1 MFYATCPTFN
11 NKNEALEN
19 IFLHKIETKL
29 RQNWDKA
36 ITNTS
41 LNYYKHVVTT
51 KQEISNNSVWHVKG
65 YNEKKYILDN
75 MNMRYR

>member
-19 IFLHKIETKL
+19 IFLHS
-29 RQNWDKA
+29 WDKA